1 MSNKY
6 FVVVGYNNVR
16 IYDVEKLRKKCAEL
30 FNARLVLITENP
42 LPQDYKAA
50 DIVWACS
57 LAAANARRSLDLI
70 ANLIAA
76 ARYDI
81 LGVLPFSD
89 RGVLLGAL
97 LAHRFGL
104 PGGDPETAQAGL
116 DKLVFRNLDTAARQY
131 PENYKPLACRQVKSR
146 EDLRGVVDR
155 LQGKA
160 FLKPAKEGNSRGC
173 TVILDRDECDAAW
186 DSLAKYHSDGI
197 IVEELVETA
206 REYSWDYVAG
216 STWLTEK
223 KVTETRYRAEIQQIV
238 PAPLSARRQAILDAA
253 GQHMRALVSTT
264 HGAFHNE
271 IFLLPGDR
279 VAAVETNMRPA
290 GMHIWD
296 LAALSFQDFDP
307 WTAWIRWAATGEC
320 KSRALRHDYHVGIRL
335 IKAPRTGRLLELPDV
350 HRLAAQLG
358 IHPVSWK
365 FNRGV
370 GDTVSPRI
378 TDNASFIGQVILK
391 HSSYTELDR
400 QLSALASAI
409 EGAIV
414 VTSPGAMAAQRNPAW
429 TNQPLGMAP

>member
-1 MSNKY
+1 
-6 FVVVGYNNVR
+6 
-16 IYDVEKLRKKCAEL
+16 
-30 FNARLVLITENP
+30 
-42 LPQDYKAA
+42 
-50 DIVWACS
+50 
-57 LAAANARRSLDLI
+57 
-70 ANLIAA
+70 
-76 ARYDI
+76 
-81 LGVLPFSD
+81 
-89 RGVLLGAL
+89 
-97 LAHRFGL
+97 
-104 PGGDPETAQAGL
+104 
-116 DKLVFRNLDTAARQY
+116 
-131 PENYKPLACRQVKSR
+131 
-146 EDLRGVVDR
+146 
-155 LQGKA
+155 
-160 FLKPAKEGNSRGC
+160 
-173 TVILDRDECDAAW
+173 
-186 DSLAKYHSDGI
+186 
-197 IVEELVETA
+197 
-206 REYSWDYVAG
+206 
-216 STWLTEK
+216 
-223 KVTETRYRAEIQQIV
+223 
-238 PAPLSARRQAILDAA
+238 
-253 GQHMRALVSTT
+253 
-264 HGAFHNE
+264 
-271 IFLLPGDR
+271 
-279 VAAVETNMRPA
+279 MRPA